1 MDPTPFAELAAVD
14 RLVHEPSRLA
24 ILSALLACAEA
35 DFRYLLSV
43 TGLTKG
49 NLSSHLSKL
58 EAGGLVAVEK
68 GYEGKIPWTRA
79 RLTAGRAQPGRGA
92 LARTSNGC
100 AARRSAGADP
110 LRGGRVASQIEAA
123 TSGSLRWKSGTARRS
138 SACARTA
145 RW

>member
-1 MDPTPFAELAAVD
+1 VDQTPFAELAAVD

-35 DFRYLLSV
+35 DFRYLLTV

-68 GYEGKIPWTRA
+68 GFAGKIPWTRA
-79 RLTAGRAQPGRGA
+79 RLTDDGRARVEAHWRDLERIRGKA
-92 LARTSNGC
+92 K
-100 AARRSAGADP
+100 
-110 LRGGRVASQIEAA
+110 
-123 TSGSLRWKSGTARRS
+123 RWR
-138 SACARTA
+138 
-145 RW
+145 